1 MTSAAHTK
9 GTNQMKIADMIAIAQ
24 NAATA
29 NGESRDSYWGEYPS
43 VMKLLTAYYGGL
55 NTASDMRNYNRL
67 RS

>member
-1 MTSAAHTK
+1 
-9 GTNQMKIADMIAIAQ
+9 MKIADMIATAQ

-43 VMKLLTAYYGGL
+43 VMKLLAAYYGGL
-55 NTASDMRNYNRL
+55 NTVSDMRNYNRL